1 MTRQTEIDLSAIA
14 ANTGRLLGCLI
25 LFLSASSCA
34 VGVAIG
40 LGLK

>member
-1 MTRQTEIDLSAIA
+1 MRDSTSEDVTAVVR
-14 ANTGRLLGCLI
+14 NTGRLIGCLI

-40 LGLK
+40 LGLN